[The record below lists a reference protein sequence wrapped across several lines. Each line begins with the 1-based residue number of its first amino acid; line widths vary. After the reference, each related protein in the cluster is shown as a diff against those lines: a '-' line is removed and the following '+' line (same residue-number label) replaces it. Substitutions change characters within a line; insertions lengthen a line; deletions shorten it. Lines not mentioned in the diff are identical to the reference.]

1 MDSEPEWLLLEDVGY
16 WLAAAAK
23 VEKCC
28 QLKNHPPAGDF
39 FVGSI
44 FISKG
49 EKKKKKH
56 YEFVKVK
63 NFLKL

>member
-1 MDSEPEWLLLEDVGY
+1 MCKEHINRAKENTKKLMDSEPEWLLLEDVGY

-49 EKKKKKH
+49 G
-56 YEFVKVK
+56 
-63 NFLKL
+63 

>member
-49 EKKKKKH
+49 G
-56 YEFVKVK
+56 
-63 NFLKL
+63 